1 MTLTNLVEKPFAAV
15 SNIINT
21 PNSAGRYRPF
31 YLRNLLDAVQ
41 GRTLDDAVEGKIALI
56 TGGSSGIG
64 EAAAK
69 KIAEAG
75 GDVVLVARTLEN
87 LEKVADEI
95 RGDGGTAH
103 VYPCDLSDMDAIAAM
118 ADKVLDDLGGVDILI
133 NNAGR
138 SIRRSL
144 ELSYDRIH
152 DYQRTMQLN
161 YLGAVQLILKFI
173 PGMRERGF
181 GQIINVS
188 SVGVQT
194 RAPRFGAYI
203 ASKAAL
209 DSLCD
214 ALQAETVNDDVRF
227 TTVHMALV
235 RTPMISPTTMYDKF
249 PALTPDQA
257 AGVITDAIVHR
268 PRRASSPFG
277 QFAAVADAVNPAVMD
292 RVRNRAFGMF
302 DDSDAAKGGE
312 STTDTGIRSNSTSA
326 ARRSCERPA
335 GSIGDAMSLPKP
347 DTDTTVVITGASS
360 GIGAELARGLARRG
374 FPLMLVARRRER
386 LDELANEVGAEYSVA
401 VEVLPLD
408 LSDSKARV
416 KLANRLAQRSDRRSV
431 QQRRFRHQWRFP
443 HVAARAR
450 E

>member
-1 MTLTNLVEKPFAAV
+1 MNLGDLTGLVEKPFAAV
-15 SNIINT
+15 SDLLNT

-41 GRTLDDAVEGKIALI
+41 GRTLDDAVDDTITLI

-75 GDVVLVARTLEN
+75 GEVVLVARTQEN
-87 LEKVADEI
+87 LEKVADGI
-95 RGDGGTAH
+95 RSSGGTAH

-118 ADKVLDDLGGVDILI
+118 ADKVLADLGGVDILI

-214 ALQAETVNDDVRF
+214 ALQAEVVSDDIKF

-235 RTPMISPTTMYDKF
+235 RTPMISPTKMYDKF

-277 QFAAVADAVNPAVMD
+277 QLAAVADAVNPAVMD

-302 DDSDAAKGGE
+302 GDS
-312 STTDTGIRSNSTSA
+312 SA
-326 ARRSCERPA
+326 AR
-335 GSIGDAMSLPKP
+335 GD
-347 DTDTTVVITGASS
+347 
-360 GIGAELARGLARRG
+360 E
-374 FPLMLVARRRER
+374 
-386 LDELANEVGAEYSVA
+386 
-401 VEVLPLD
+401 
-408 LSDSKARV
+408 SDSRAPEFDARSETFV
-416 KLANRLAQRSDRRSV
+416 
-431 QQRRFRHQWRFP
+431 
-443 HVAARAR
+443 RATR
-450 E
+450 GIHW

>member
-1 MTLTNLVEKPFAAV
+1 VEKPFAVV

-21 PNSAGRYRPF
+21 PNSTGRYRPF

-41 GRTLDDAVEGKIALI
+41 GRTLDDAAVGRTVLI

-64 EAAAK
+64 AAAAK
-69 KIAEAG
+69 NIADAG
-75 GDVVLVARTLEN
+75 SQVVLVARTPEN
-87 LEKVADEI
+87 LEKVADDI
-95 RGDGGTAH
+95 RADGGTAH

-118 ADKVLDDLGGVDILI
+118 ADQVLNDLGGVDILI

-144 ELSYDRIH
+144 ALSYDRIH

-214 ALQAETVNDDVRF
+214 ALQAEVVNDDVKF

-235 RTPMISPTTMYDKF
+235 RTPMISPTKMYDKF

-302 DDSDAAKGGE
+302 QDSSAAKGGE
-312 STTDTGIRSNSTSA
+312 S
-326 ARRSCERPA
+326 
-335 GSIGDAMSLPKP
+335 
-347 DTDTTVVITGASS
+347 DTDTSQFDSRSETFVRATR
-360 GIGAELARGLARRG
+360 GI
-374 FPLMLVARRRER
+374 
-386 LDELANEVGAEYSVA
+386 
-401 VEVLPLD
+401 
-408 LSDSKARV
+408 
-416 KLANRLAQRSDRRSV
+416 
-431 QQRRFRHQWRFP
+431 HW
-443 HVAARAR
+443 
-450 E
+450 

>member
-1 MTLTNLVEKPFAAV
+1 MNLGDLTNLVEKPFAAV

-41 GRTLDDAVEGKIALI
+41 GRTLKDAVEGKTVLI

-75 GDVVLVARTLEN
+75 GTVALVARTREN
-87 LEKVADEI
+87 LEKVAAEI
-95 RGDGGTAH
+95 RAIRGNDGAAH

-118 ADKVLDDLGGVDILI
+118 ADQVLDDLGGVDILI

-144 ELSYDRIH
+144 KLSYDRIH

-214 ALQAETVNDDVRF
+214 ALQAEVVNDDVRF

-292 RVRNRAFGMF
+292 RVRNRAFAMF
-302 DDSDAAKGGE
+302 GDSAAAKGNE
-312 STTDTGIRSNSTSA
+312 STTDTSQFDKRSETFVRATRGI
-326 ARRSCERPA
+326 
-335 GSIGDAMSLPKP
+335 
-347 DTDTTVVITGASS
+347 
-360 GIGAELARGLARRG
+360 
-374 FPLMLVARRRER
+374 
-386 LDELANEVGAEYSVA
+386 
-401 VEVLPLD
+401 
-408 LSDSKARV
+408 
-416 KLANRLAQRSDRRSV
+416 
-431 QQRRFRHQWRFP
+431 HW
-443 HVAARAR
+443 
-450 E
+450 